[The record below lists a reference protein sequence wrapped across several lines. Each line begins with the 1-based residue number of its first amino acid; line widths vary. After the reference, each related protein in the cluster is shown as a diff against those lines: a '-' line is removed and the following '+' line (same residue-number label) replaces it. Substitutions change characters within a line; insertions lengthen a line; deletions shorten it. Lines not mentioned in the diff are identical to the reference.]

1 LAAGCVLLSGCLQA
15 NRESTDYEKEMSR
28 IDGDISKAGT
38 DRAKDSADG
47 NRYKLAKHLLTRA
60 SLSGDF
66 QDYQAA
72 DVEITK
78 DLSADSASPE
88 LFYLRASLDFKL
100 HRIERAKSA
109 LNRLRPMA
117 ESPMSGLDAN
127 PMRALEGDVALHE
140 GRYAEAESLYRVVLD
155 GHQDWS
161 DLCRLAYLDWKTG
174 KAAAAESL
182 YAKAKDGLSV
192 KEMRSYA
199 WIELQLGRMDFE
211 FKRYDSSL
219 AHYRQADLAYS
230 GYWMTRQYQA
240 ESMAAS
246 GRTEEAIRLYKALIE
261 KTGRPEF
268 MSALAELLEPRVKTA
283 AADYYQRADQA
294 FDREFDL
301 YPEAM
306 LGNLTKHMLRRKGK
320 QYDEK
325 RVEVASRNYR
335 NRPNGE
341 SELLLAQSYWA
352 SNQPAAAVK
361 LMGELERTAWNSPE
375 MSDFQ
380 KAIERKP

>member
-1 LAAGCVLLSGCLQA
+1 
-15 NRESTDYEKEMSR
+15 
-28 IDGDISKAGT
+28 
-38 DRAKDSADG
+38 
-47 NRYKLAKHLLTRA
+47 
-60 SLSGDF
+60 
-66 QDYQAA
+66 
-72 DVEITK
+72 
-78 DLSADSASPE
+78 
-88 LFYLRASLDFKL
+88 
-100 HRIERAKSA
+100 
-109 LNRLRPMA
+109 
-117 ESPMSGLDAN
+117 MSGLDAN
-127 PMRALEGDVALHE
+127 PMHALEGDVALHE
-140 GRYAEAESLYRVVLD
+140 GRYAEAESLYRAVLD
-155 GHQDWS
+155 GHQDWG

-211 FKRYDSSL
+211 YKRYESSL
-219 AHYRQADLAYS
+219 EHYLKADQAYS

-240 ESMAAS
+240 ESMAAL
-246 GRTEEAIRLYKALIE
+246 GRTREAIRLFKALVE
-261 KTGRPEF
+261 RTGRPEF
-268 MSALAELLEPRVKTA
+268 MSALAELLEPRDKA
-283 AADYYQRADQA
+283 ASADYYQRADEA

-320 QYDEK
+320 QFDEK
-325 RVEVASRNYR
+325 RIDVATRNYR

-352 SNQPAAAVK
+352 SNRSDAAVK
-361 LMGELERTAWNSPE
+361 LMGELERTAWKSPD
-375 MSDFQ
+375 MSDFR